1 MAAKCIH
8 KLYRF
13 SQESKGIGE
22 GADDREQEEV
32 HLKVAHPKVRRD
44 ARQLGVLGRFIA
56 THDNVPRKIRVTD
69 QSKRD

>member
-8 KLYRF
+8 KLHRRA
-13 SQESKGIGE
+13 QESKKIGE

-32 HLKVAHPKVRRD
+32 YLKVHLPKVRRN
-44 ARQLGVLGRFIA
+44 ARQPRSFIA
-56 THDNVPRKIRVTD
+56 THDNVPRKIRAAD